1 MNLPLFVARRY
12 FFSRHKKQFINVIS
26 ILSMIEVA
34 VGTIA
39 LILVLSVFNG
49 LQELI
54 KGLHDTF
61 NPELKIEVAKGKSFA
76 VTREFIKKIEAVK
89 GVNIVSEIIE
99 DNAVLRYKNSQMV
112 VKVKG
117 VSDNY
122 VEQTRMDSALRKG
135 EFKLIKNGRPRAVI
149 GQGVQYT
156 MAIQLRNDF
165 DAMQLWYPKKVDK
178 IVINVGDPTKKLV
191 NKKAIFP
198 IGVFSLEQQYDA
210 SYVFVPLSFAEE
222 LLQYGDRRTSLEI
235 QVKKDE
241 SVQIV
246 KNRLK
251 QVLGEKFKVLDRDEQ
266 QAGLL
271 KAIQIE
277 KLFVYVT
284 LSFILLVA
292 SINIFFSLMMLMIDK
307 KKDIAV
313 LLSMGATPKT
323 IRRIFMMEGAIIA
336 FTGALIGLII
346 AVALALAQQKYGFIS
361 MGTSTTVV
369 EAYPVKLK
377 SIDFLFTSFTVIL
390 ITFLAA
396 YYPSRKA
403 SKIDLKDNL
412 T

>member
-12 FFSRHKKQFINVIS
+12 FFSRHKKQFINIIS

-61 NPELKIEVAKGKSFA
+61 NPELKVVAVKGKSFETNEA
-76 VTREFIKKIEAVK
+76 FIKKLEAVA
-89 GVNIVSEIIE
+89 GVKLISEIIE
-99 DNAVLRYKNSQMV
+99 DNAVLRYKDAQMV

-117 VSDNY
+117 VSKNY
-122 VEQTRMDSALRKG
+122 IQQTRMDSAIRKG
-135 EFKLIKNGRPRAVI
+135 EFALIKNGRPRAVI

-156 MAIQLRNDF
+156 LAIGLRNDF
-165 DAMQLWYPKKVDK
+165 DAMQLWYPKKGKK
-178 IVINVGDPTKKLV
+178 IIINTSDPTKKLV
-191 NKKAIFP
+191 NKRAIFP

-210 SYVFVPLSFAEE
+210 SYVFVPLSFAAS
-222 LLQYGDRRTSLEI
+222 LLEYGNRRTSLEI
-235 QVKKDE
+235 QVKGGVSIQK
-241 SVQIV
+241 V
-246 KNRLK
+246 KKRLRAA
-251 QVLGEKFKVLDRDEQ
+251 LGTGFKVLDRDEQ
-266 QAGLL
+266 QANLL
-271 KAIQIE
+271 KAIQVE

-313 LLSMGATPKT
+313 LLSMGATPK
-323 IRRIFMMEGAIIA
+323 IIQRIFMMEGAIIA
-336 FTGALIGLII
+336 FTGSIIGLII
-346 AVALALAQQKYGFIS
+346 AVSLALAQQRYGFIG

-369 EAYPVKLK
+369 EAYPIKLK
-377 SIDFLFTSFTVIL
+377 AIDFVFTGLTVIL

-403 SKIDLKDNL
+403 SKINLKDNL

>member
-1 MNLPLFVARRY
+1 MNLPLFIARRY
-12 FFSRHKKQFINVIS
+12 FFSKHKKQFINIIS

-54 KGLHDTF
+54 KSLHDTF
-61 NPELKIEVAKGKSFA
+61 NPELKVEAVKGKSFG
-76 VTREFIKKIEAVK
+76 VDPEFIELIQTVP

-99 DNAVLRYKNSQMV
+99 DNAVLRYKNRQMV
-112 VKVKG
+112 IKVKG
-117 VSDNY
+117 VSKNY
-122 VEQTRMDSALRKG
+122 VEQTKMGLAIRTG
-135 EFKLIKNGRPRAVI
+135 EFSLHKNGHPRAVI

-156 MAIQLRNDF
+156 LAIGLRNDF
-165 DAMQLWYPKKVDK
+165 DAMQLWYPKKVKK
-178 IVINVGDPTKKLV
+178 ITLGINAEKKLI
-191 NKKAIFP
+191 NKKSIFP

-210 SYVFVPLSFAEE
+210 SYVFVPLDFAEE
-222 LLQYGDRRTSLEI
+222 LLQYKNRRTSLEI
-235 QVKKDE
+235 QVRNPDLLQEVKRGIKK
-241 SVQIV
+241 
-246 KNRLK
+246 RLGK
-251 QVLGEKFKVLDRDEQ
+251 DFKVLDRNEQ
-266 QAGLL
+266 QANLL
-271 KAIQIE
+271 RAIQVE

-313 LLSMGATPKT
+313 LLSMGASTKT
-323 IRRIFMMEGAIIA
+323 IRSIFIMEGTIIA
-336 FTGALIGLII
+336 FSGAVIGLVV
-346 AVALALAQQKYGFIS
+346 AVGLALLQQEYGFIS

-377 SIDFLFTSFTVIL
+377 AVDFIFTSITIIL

-396 YYPSRKA
+396 YYPAVKA

>member
-1 MNLPLFVARRY
+1 MNLPLFIARRY

-34 VGTIA
+34 VGTMA

-61 NPELKIEVAKGKSFA
+61 NPELKVEAVKGKSFGI
-76 VTREFIKKIEAVK
+76 TPGFIKKLEAVE
-89 GVNIVSEIIE
+89 GVNIVSEVIE
-99 DNAVLRYKNSQMV
+99 DNAVLRYKNGQMV
-112 VKVKG
+112 VKIKG
-117 VSDNY
+117 VSENY
-122 VEQTRMDSALRKG
+122 IQQTRMDSAIRKG
-135 EFKLIKNGRPRAVI
+135 EFALYKDGMPRAVI

-156 MAIQLRNDF
+156 MAIGLRNDF
-165 DAMQLWYPKKVDK
+165 DALQLWYPKKVKK
-178 IVINVGDPTKKLV
+178 ITLGLEAEKKLI

-210 SYVFVPLSFAEE
+210 SYIFVPLKFAEE
-222 LLQYGDRRTSLEI
+222 LLQYGNRRTSLEI
-235 QVKKDE
+235 QVKPRF
-241 SVQIV
+241 SIQRV
-246 KNRLK
+246 KNK
-251 QVLGEKFKVLDRDEQ
+251 VKKVLGENFKVLDRDEQ
-266 QAGLL
+266 QANLL
-271 KAIQIE
+271 RAIQVE

-313 LLSMGATPKT
+313 LRSMGASTQT
-323 IRRIFMMEGAIIA
+323 IRRIFMMEGTIIA
-336 FTGALIGLII
+336 FSGAFIGLII
-346 AVALALAQQKYGFIS
+346 AVGLALAQQEYGFIS

-369 EAYPVKLK
+369 EAYPIKLK
-377 SIDFLFTSFTVIL
+377 SIDFVFTSITIVL

-396 YYPSRKA
+396 YYPSVKA

>member
-1 MNLPLFVARRY
+1 MNLPLFIARRY
-12 FFSRHKKQFINVIS
+12 FFSKHKKQFINVIS

-54 KGLHDTF
+54 QGLHDTF
-61 NPELKIEVAKGKSFA
+61 NPELKVEAIKGKSFE
-76 VTREFIKKIEAVK
+76 VSNELIEDIDAIAGVK
-89 GVNIVSEIIE
+89 VVSEIIE
-99 DNAVLRYKNSQMV
+99 DNAVLRYKNGQMV

-122 VEQTRMDSALRKG
+122 LEQTRMDSAIRKG
-135 EFKLIKNGRPRAVI
+135 EFSLYKNGHPRAVI

-156 MAIQLRNDF
+156 LSIGLRNDF
-165 DAMQLWYPKKVDK
+165 DPLQLWYPKKVKK
-178 IVINVGDPTKKLV
+178 ITLGINAEKKLI

-210 SYVFVPLSFAEE
+210 SYVFVPLQFAAE
-222 LLQYGDRRTSLEI
+222 LLQYKNRRTSLEI
-235 QVKKDE
+235 QMTPTADAEATKAAVKK
-241 SVQIV
+241 
-246 KNRLK
+246 L
-251 QVLGEKFKVLDRDEQ
+251 LGDNFKVLDRNEQ
-266 QAGLL
+266 QANLL
-271 KAIQIE
+271 RAIQIE

-307 KKDIAV
+307 KKDVAV
-313 LLSMGATPKT
+313 LLSMGASSKT
-323 IRRIFMMEGAIIA
+323 IRNIFMIEGGIIA
-336 FTGALIGLII
+336 FTGALIGLV
-346 AVALALAQQKYGFIS
+346 VATSLALLQQEYGFIG

-377 SIDFLFTSFTVIL
+377 SIDFIFTCITVIF

-396 YYPSRKA
+396 YYPARKA
-403 SKIDLKDNL
+403 SKIDIRENIL
-412 T
+412 

>member
-1 MNLPLFVARRY
+1 MNLPLFIARRY
-12 FFSRHKKQFINVIS
+12 FFSKHKKQFINVIS

-54 KGLHDTF
+54 QGLHDTF
-61 NPELKIEVAKGKSFA
+61 NPELKVEPIKGKSFE
-76 VTREFIKKIEAVK
+76 VSSQLIKKIEAVP
-89 GVNIVSEIIE
+89 GVKIVSEIIE
-99 DNAVLRYKNSQMV
+99 DNAVLRYKNGQMV

-117 VSDNY
+117 VSENY
-122 VEQTRMDSALRKG
+122 LEQTRMDSAIRKG
-135 EFKLIKNGRPRAVI
+135 EFALYKNGRPRAVI

-156 MAIQLRNDF
+156 LAIGLRNDF
-165 DAMQLWYPKKVDK
+165 DALQLWYPKKVKK
-178 IVINVGDPTKKLV
+178 ITLGINAEKKLI

-210 SYVFVPLSFAEE
+210 SYVFVPLKFAAN
-222 LLQYGDRRTSLEI
+222 LLQYDNRRTSLEI
-235 QVKKDE
+235 QLKEKADTDATKKGIKE
-241 SVQIV
+241 
-246 KNRLK
+246 
-251 QVLGEKFKVLDRDEQ
+251 VLGNNFKVLDRNEQ
-266 QAGLL
+266 QANLL

-277 KLFVYVT
+277 KLFVYIT

-307 KKDIAV
+307 KKDVAV
-313 LLSMGATPKT
+313 LLSMGASTKI
-323 IRRIFMMEGAIIA
+323 IRKIFMMEGGIIA
-336 FTGALIGLII
+336 FSGAIIGLL
-346 AVALALAQQKYGFIS
+346 VATTLAILQQKYGFIG

-377 SIDFLFTSFTVIL
+377 SIDFIFTCITIVL

-396 YYPSRKA
+396 YYPARKA
-403 SKIDLKDNL
+403 SQIDVRENL

>member
-76 VTREFIKKIEAVK
+76 VNRAFIKKIEAVK

-122 VEQTRMDSALRKG
+122 IKQTRMDSALRKG
-135 EFKLIKNGRPRAVI
+135 EFKLIKNGRPRAFI

-178 IVINVGDPTKKLV
+178 IIINVGDPTKKLV

-235 QVKKDE
+235 QVKKKA
-241 SVQIV
+241 SIRTV
-246 KNRLK
+246 KRQLK
-251 QVLGEKFKVLDRDEQ
+251 EVLGEKFKVLDRDEQ

-323 IRRIFMMEGAIIA
+323 IRKIFMMEGAIIA
-336 FTGALIGLII
+336 FTGAVIGLII
-346 AVALALAQQKYGFIS
+346 AVVLALAQQEYGFIS

-377 SIDFLFTSFTVIL
+377 AIDFLFTSFTVIL

-396 YYPSRKA
+396 FYPSRKA

>member
-1 MNLPLFVARRY
+1 MNLPLFIARRY
-12 FFSRHKKQFINVIS
+12 FFSKHKKQFINIIS
-26 ILSMIEVA
+26 ILSMVEVA

-49 LQELI
+49 LQDLI

-61 NPELKIEVAKGKSFA
+61 NPELKVEAVRGKSFD
-76 VTREFIKKIEAVK
+76 VDPEFIELIQTIP

-99 DNAVLRYKNSQMV
+99 DNAVLRYKNRQMV

-117 VSDNY
+117 VSKNY
-122 VEQTRMDSALRKG
+122 VEQTQMGLAMQKG
-135 EFKLIKNGRPRAVI
+135 EFSLHKNGHPRAII
-149 GQGVQYT
+149 GQGVQYNL
-156 MAIQLRNDF
+156 AIGLRNDF
-165 DAMQLWYPKKVDK
+165 DAMQLWYPKKVKK
-178 IVINVGDPTKKLV
+178 ITLGVNAEKKLI

-210 SYVFVPLSFAEE
+210 SYVFVPLDFAEE
-222 LLQYGDRRTSLEI
+222 LLQYKNKRTSLEI
-235 QVKKDE
+235 QVRDPELLQEVKADIKKM
-241 SVQIV
+241 
-246 KNRLK
+246 
-251 QVLGEKFKVLDRDEQ
+251 LGADFKVLDRNEQ
-266 QAGLL
+266 QANLL
-271 KAIQIE
+271 RAIQVE

-313 LLSMGATPKT
+313 LLSMGASSKT
-323 IRRIFMMEGAIIA
+323 IRNIFLMEGAVIA
-336 FTGALIGLII
+336 FSGAVIGLVLAIG
-346 AVALALAQQKYGFIS
+346 LALLQQEYGFIG

-377 SIDFLFTSFTVIL
+377 AIDFVFTGITIIF

-396 YYPSRKA
+396 YYPAMKA
-403 SKIDLKDNL
+403 SKIDLKENL